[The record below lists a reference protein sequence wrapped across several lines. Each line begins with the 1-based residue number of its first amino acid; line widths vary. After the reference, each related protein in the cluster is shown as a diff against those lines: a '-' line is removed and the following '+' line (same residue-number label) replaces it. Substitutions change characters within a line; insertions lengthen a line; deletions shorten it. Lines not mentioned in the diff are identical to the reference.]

1 MKAATNVAADF
12 DEIARALAAGS
23 AHEELTPAE
32 RALLAHTP
40 AHARRA
46 IDVGCGDGVIT
57 RVLARRGVD
66 MVGIDLSPGMIDLAR
81 ARTDPALRI
90 AYRLADV
97 MTADLPDGAFD
108 LVVSVSMAHHLPLDR
123 IVPRLA
129 RLLAPGGTLL
139 LQDVMNRRG
148 LSQLPANAVAMV
160 ANRLRRL
167 MQPSRITSRVAA
179 AYHAHGAD
187 EDYLDVSMV
196 RPTYAS
202 LLPGA
207 LVILH
212 LEWRYS
218 VIWRSP
224 TLPT

>member
-1 MKAATNVAADF
+1 
-12 DEIARALAAGS
+12 
-23 AHEELTPAE
+23 
-32 RALLAHTP
+32 
-40 AHARRA
+40 
-46 IDVGCGDGVIT
+46 
-57 RVLARRGVD
+57 
-66 MVGIDLSPGMIDLAR
+66 
-81 ARTDPALRI
+81 
-90 AYRLADV
+90 
-97 MTADLPDGAFD
+97 
-108 LVVSVSMAHHLPLDR
+108 
-123 IVPRLA
+123 
-129 RLLAPGGTLL
+129 
-139 LQDVMNRRG
+139 
-148 LSQLPANAVAMV
+148 
-160 ANRLRRL
+160 